1 MMIKYNDK
9 WMQVAINEAK
19 LASNFSEVP
28 VGAALI
34 DIKSDKLISKSGNNI
49 IRKSHPLAHAEIEV
63 INKAVRRLKRKN
75 LSDTAVYV
83 TLEPC
88 AMCAAAISEARI
100 AKIYFGAYDIK
111 KGSIEN
117 GIRIFS
123 QNSYFRPEIYGGIL
137 ETDCSKILKDFFHKL
152 RNHQ

>member
-1 MMIKYNDK
+1 
-9 WMQVAINEAK
+9 
-19 LASNFSEVP
+19 
-28 VGAALI
+28 
-34 DIKSDKLISKSGNNI
+34 
-49 IRKSHPLAHAEIEV
+49 
-63 INKAVRRLKRKN
+63 
-75 LSDTAVYV
+75 
-83 TLEPC
+83 
-88 AMCAAAISEARI
+88 MCAAAISEARI